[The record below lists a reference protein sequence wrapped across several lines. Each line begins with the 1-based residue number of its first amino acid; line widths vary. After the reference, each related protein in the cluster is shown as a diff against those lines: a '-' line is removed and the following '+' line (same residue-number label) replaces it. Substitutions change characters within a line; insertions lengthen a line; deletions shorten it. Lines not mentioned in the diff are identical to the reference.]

1 MNLGTGISPAPQRMW
16 VGVMLAVP
24 GLAWLLRSTSNG
36 DAVCSAE
43 QKLFTLSYLHL
54 LRASST
60 LNLTPSSPSDQGLAL
75 PAFGAMANKKVR
87 QRISYV
93 LPLANSPGGHR
104 LGVNGLAVDSDQSIL
119 YSGGR
124 DGAICAWNLNI
135 DLKTSIPPEN
145 PFDSPDDPTSETS
158 SKTQTSTTFRAQTQ
172 AHTHWVND
180 IVLAQNN
187 TALVSAS
194 SDLTVRVWRPL
205 SNESEAP
212 QTVGQHADY
221 VKCVATPG
229 PQSDWVASGGLDRRI
244 CLWDLSGA
252 GKKLEIEVGDEEK
265 SEKGSVYA
273 LSVSRSILA
282 SGGPE
287 SIVRLWDP
295 RTGKRVTKFVGHT
308 DNIRDILVS
317 ESGDTIMTASSDQTV
332 KVWSVTAGRCMHT
345 LTMHNDSV
353 WSLFSDD
360 PDLGVFY
367 SSDRSGLV
375 VKTDV
380 RGTLG
385 EMDDGLSLAVAH
397 ENEGVNKVIACGDH
411 IWTATSSSSINRWT
425 NIDTGSDI
433 QLPEAY
439 RRHRASSAASR
450 PRQLST
456 PVTTGGSKKEIPAQ
470 SVLRISNTASFP
482 APAARDSDAA
492 TTYSALSGA
501 RKASEVIIDPDIG
514 VIIPIHALPEETI
527 EGQHGLVK
535 HKLLNDRRRACIP
548 IQSFGKRHLE
558 DVEPEVNTM
567 EAVAPW
573 CSIDTRTG
581 RLAVVLEE
589 YNCFDAEMYADELEL
604 DQGVEFRDDQRINLG
619 KWILR
624 HIFSNLIDEMIKRD
638 EVIRKELNDK
648 IKKGGQRANAPTTI
662 QIPAAGSSW
671 ADNSALTPRGNG
683 HTYPMT
689 PGMGIGV
696 ATPAALN
703 HLPGVPEDGA
713 PLDKKASQASRT
725 SADKT
730 GDYFSNTPLPSEAS
744 SKPIAETLEAP
755 PKSPSD
761 TDKETNG
768 KDGNTLFGKK
778 FRMGMGSMSFGSKKL
793 GRSASTATTEKPV
806 VIDEKV
812 EDGSE
817 TSSSGDKEKEVDD
830 NFFGIVQKIRNEYD
844 RFLLENP
851 ETRVET
857 AITPSL
863 PNETPVLKPPPMTT
877 VIIQEETSGGSADLY
892 RGTVAT
898 VGEDA
903 TLIAERAPMWL
914 GDLLLRN
921 KIPIKEPVKVSFVLQ
936 PWQDLLP
943 SIAGPDGNSRLNANR
958 MLRVKKILAYVAERI
973 EAAPEQP
980 DPDALRPEEYL
991 ELYCYDQKLPITM
1004 SLATLRAHVWKGGAD
1019 VMLYYKANGRKPIA
1033 HAKAPESTPG
1043 VPAAPTTPTT

>member
-1 MNLGTGISPAPQRMW
+1 MAFKKAKQR
-16 VGVMLAVP
+16 V
-24 GLAWLLRSTSNG
+24 
-36 DAVCSAE
+36 
-43 QKLFTLSYLHL
+43 
-54 LRASST
+54 
-60 LNLTPSSPSDQGLAL
+60 
-75 PAFGAMANKKVR
+75 
-87 QRISYV
+87 SYV

-104 LGVNGLAVDSDQSIL
+104 LGVNGLAVDSENSIL

-124 DGAICAWNLNI
+124 DGAICAWDLNL
-135 DLKTSIPPEN
+135 DLKSSATPDAEN
-145 PFDSPDDPTSETS
+145 PFESPEDPPEDETKRSHGS
-158 SKTQTSTTFRAQTQ
+158 SFRAQTQ

-187 TALVSAS
+187 AALVSAS

-205 SNESEAP
+205 SNDSEAP
-212 QTVGQHADY
+212 QTIGQHADY
-221 VKCVATPG
+221 VKCLATPNS
-229 PQSDWVASGGLDRRI
+229 QADWVASGGLDRKI
-244 CLWDLSGA
+244 CLWDLNGA

-273 LSVSRSILA
+273 LSASRSILA

-295 RTGKRVTKFVGHT
+295 RSGKRVTKFVGHT
-308 DNIRDILVS
+308 DNVRDILIN
-317 ESGDTIMTASSDQTV
+317 ETGDTIMTASSDQTV

-353 WSLFSDD
+353 WSLYSED
-360 PDLGVFY
+360 PSLGIFY
-367 SSDRSGLV
+367 SSDRAGLV

-385 EMDDGLSLAVAH
+385 ELDDGLSLAVAQ
-397 ENEGVNKVIACGDH
+397 ENDGVGKVIAHGDY
-411 IWTATSSSSINRWT
+411 IWTATSSSSINRWA
-425 NIDTGSDI
+425 NVDTGSDI

-439 RRHRASSAASR
+439 RRHRASSVASR

-456 PVTTGGSKKEIPAQ
+456 TTTTNGASKKEIPAQ
-470 SVLRISNTASFP
+470 SILRISNTASFP
-482 APAARDSDAA
+482 SAMSRETDSATAISAFGAARK
-492 TTYSALSGA
+492 G
-501 RKASEVIIDPDIG
+501 SEAIVDPDIG
-514 VIIPIHALPEETI
+514 VIVPIHALPEETI

-535 HKLLNDRRRACIP
+535 HKLLNDRRRALTLDTAGDVLLWDLLGCIP

-589 YNCFDAEMYADELEL
+589 YNCFDAEMYADELTLEEPV
-604 DQGVEFRDDQRINLG
+604 DFRDDQRINLG
-619 KWILR
+619 KWVLR
-624 HIFSNLIDEMIKRD
+624 HIFSNLIDELIKRD
-638 EVIRKELNDK
+638 EFYRKKLNDNL
-648 IKKGGQRANAPTTI
+648 KKPIHRPGAPSSI
-662 QIPAAGSSW
+662 QIPTNTTGWQDTTPNA
-671 ADNSALTPRGNG
+671 TPRGNG
-683 HTYPMT
+683 QSYPMT

-696 ATPAALN
+696 ATPAVSS

-713 PLDKKASQASRT
+713 PLDKRASQASRS
-725 SADKT
+725 SA
-730 GDYFSNTPLPSEAS
+730 DYFSST
-744 SKPIAETLEAP
+744 PIATDPKTVATPGEKSEDNQ

-761 TDKETNG
+761 ADKETNG
-768 KDGNTLFGKK
+768 KDVNTLFGKK
-778 FRMGMGSMSFGSKKL
+778 FRMGMSFGSKKL
-793 GRSASTATTEKPV
+793 GRSASTNTEKPV
-806 VIDEKV
+806 VVDEKT

-817 TSSSGDKEKEVDD
+817 SSENGEKEKEVDD
-830 NFFGIVQKIRNEYD
+830 SFFGVVQKIRNDYEKALID
-844 RFLLENP
+844 NP
-851 ETRVET
+851 EQPVET
-857 AITPSL
+857 GITPSL
-863 PNETPVLKPPPMTT
+863 PNETPVLKPPPLTT

-903 TLIAERAPMWL
+903 SIIEQRAPMWL

-921 KIPIKEPVKVSFVLQ
+921 RIPIKEPVKVSFILQ
-936 PWQDLLP
+936 PWQDQLP

-973 EAAPEQP
+973 EPAPEVP
-980 DPDALRPEEYL
+980 DPNALSPEEYL

-1019 VMLYYKANGRKPIA
+1019 VMLYYKSNGRKTILT
-1033 HAKAPESTPG
+1033 KGNET
-1043 VPAAPTTPTT
+1043 VAADATAQTAEGTS